1 MRRALIVDDEPQIR
15 TVQRAYLD
23 AEGFDVLEAGSGR
36 QALDQ
41 LAAHP
46 DVDVVLLDV
55 GLPDMS
61 GIEVLRTIRSSSD
74 VLVILV
80 TARADEVDK
89 LVGLGVGAD
98 DYVTKPFSP
107 RELVARV
114 LAVLRRRPTA
124 DPGRTAPSGPGDD
137 VLRYDVVTIDRARR
151 EVTTG
156 AGPVELSALDFD
168 LLWALASAPGRVYSR
183 AQLLEK
189 VWGYD
194 FYGDERVVDVHV
206 RTMRSALGD
215 DAHEPQM
222 IATVRGVGYK
232 FVARPVD

>member
-1 MRRALIVDDEPQIR
+1 MRRALVVDDEPQIR
-15 TVQRAYLD
+15 TVQRAYLG
-23 AEGFDVLEAGSGR
+23 AEGFDVLEAGTGR

-41 LAAHP
+41 LSAHP
-46 DVDVVLLDV
+46 DIDVVLLDV

-61 GIEVLRTIRSSSD
+61 GIEVLRTIRAGSD

-114 LAVLRRRPTA
+114 LAVLRRRPSA
-124 DPGRTAPSGPGDD
+124 DPARPASPEAGDD
-137 VLRYDVVTIDRARR
+137 VLRYDAVTIDRGRR
-151 EVTTG
+151 EVSTAG
-156 AGPVELSALDFD
+156 GPVELSALDFD

-183 AQLLEK
+183 AQLLAK

-215 DAHEPQM
+215 DAHEPRI

-232 FVARPVD
+232 FVAGPAD